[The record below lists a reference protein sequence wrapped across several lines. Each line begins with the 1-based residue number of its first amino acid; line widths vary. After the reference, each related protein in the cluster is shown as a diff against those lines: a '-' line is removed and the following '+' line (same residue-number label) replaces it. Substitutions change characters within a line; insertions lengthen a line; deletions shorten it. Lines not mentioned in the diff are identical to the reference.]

1 MSNEETNEE
10 VEIDTTELEESA
22 PTAED
27 ESVDAAEEIEAAED
41 EEAED
46 SLAGLPPIFL
56 MPPMGG
62 VESAAPSPPP
72 IRTTGI
78 IGAVTEDKAADIIG
92 ALIKLVNNGVEEV
105 AVVPEKCKDCKCDP
119 PCESDLEP
127 ITKKVYKPIE
137 FIVSTQG
144 GSASEMFSIYD
155 MMRHVQKDF
164 EIHTLGIGKVMSA
177 GVLILAAGTKGKRK
191 IGENCRVMIHSVIG
205 GTQGPIHDME
215 NEMDEIRWTQKQY
228 FKAISDNSNM
238 SMEYLEDLARKKM
251 DIYLTAHEAVALGLA
266 DEIL

>member
-1 MSNEETNEE
+1 MSNEETETSEE
-10 VEIDTTELEESA
+10 VEVDTTELEDT
-22 PTAED
+22 P
-27 ESVDAAEEIEAAED
+27 EAAEASPEQE
-41 EEAED
+41 EEAEPIEEEET
-46 SLAGLPPIFL
+46 LAGLPPIFL

-62 VESAAPSPPP
+62 SESAAASPPP

-78 IGAVTEDKAADIIG
+78 IGAVTEEKAADIIG

-105 AVVPEKCKDCKCDP
+105 VEPIEKCKDCACDP
-119 PCESDLEP
+119 ACESALEP
-127 ITKKVYKPIE
+127 VVKKVYKPIE

-144 GSASEMFSIYD
+144 GSAAEMFSIYD

-205 GTQGPIHDME
+205 GTMGPIHDME

-238 SMEYLEDLARKKM
+238 SMEYLNELARKKM

>member
-10 VEIDTTELEESA
+10 VEIDTTELEEPA
-22 PTAED
+22 PAAED
-27 ESVDAAEEIEAAED
+27 ESAEAAEEAEAVEV

-46 SLAGLPPIFL
+46 SLVGMPPIFL

-62 VESAAPSPPP
+62 VESATPSPPP

-105 AVVPEKCKDCKCDP
+105 TVVPEKCKDCKCDP
-119 PCESDLEP
+119 PCESDMEP

>member
-62 VESAAPSPPP
+62 AESAAPSPPP

>member
-27 ESVDAAEEIEAAED
+27 ESVDATEEIEAAED

>member
-10 VEIDTTELEESA
+10 VEVEIDTTELEETA
-22 PTAED
+22 P
-27 ESVDAAEEIEAAED
+27 VAEEEPA
-41 EEAED
+41 EEAEASEEEVES
-46 SLAGLPPIFL
+46 SLGLPPIFL

-62 VESAAPSPPP
+62 AESAAASPPP

-78 IGAVTEDKAADIIG
+78 IGPVTEDKAADIIG

-119 PCESDLEP
+119 ACESNLEP
-127 ITKKVYKPIE
+127 ITKKIYKPIE

>member
-10 VEIDTTELEESA
+10 IEIDTTELDEPA

-27 ESVDAAEEIEAAED
+27 ADVSEADEVQESEE
-41 EEAED
+41 

-62 VESAAPSPPP
+62 AEPSSPSPPP

-78 IGAVTEDKAADIIG
+78 IGPVTEDKAADIIG

-105 AVVPEKCKDCKCDP
+105 AVMPEKCKDCKCDP

-127 ITKKVYKPIE
+127 IVKKVYKPIE

-215 NEMDEIRWTQKQY
+215 NEMDEIRWVQDRYIEAMVAETDMSKTHLKKILNRKVNAY
-228 FKAISDNSNM
+228 F
-238 SMEYLEDLARKKM
+238 
-251 DIYLTAHEAVALGLA
+251 TAEEAVELGIA
-266 DEIL
+266 DIIF